1 MRKCHNMSYTQV
13 KFLNAKANCPRSLV
27 VRSLYARKL
36 LEYLKQDFRVLNIDE
51 SFLDVCDFRRR
62 RWARKDESNSQPKH
76 NISPRLSVISAIDTD
91 GEVYLSLSTAKTRS
105 EEFCLFMKRLMLRL
119 QAQDENWKART
130 LFLLDAA
137 MYHRSADTRN
147 YLCNAGAKVV
157 VGGPYAFAAAPIEHF
172 FSALKAVDLNPN
184 KIKTGKR

>member
-1 MRKCHNMSYTQV
+1 MSYTQV

-62 RWARKDESNSQPKH
+62 RWARIDESNSQPKH

-119 QAQDENWKART
+119 QAQD
-130 LFLLDAA
+130 
-137 MYHRSADTRN
+137 
-147 YLCNAGAKVV
+147 
-157 VGGPYAFAAAPIEHF
+157 
-172 FSALKAVDLNPN
+172 
-184 KIKTGKR
+184 